1 MYQHVQVIKNC
12 FENKHVKKEHRCSEC
27 PIFKNLWDKN
37 GKRKQQNSPASNILT
52 VVMTALQLFGRKEAE
67 LRTETEGSLFS
78 NSDIILG
85 GFTKIIFGAYDKY
98 CAFDCISIP
107 DYITLKE
114 YEKRLV
120 LKETQKGKYINGST
134 ESVYECDVTTPCKS
148 IPIDRNCIIKQLE
161 CIQLRKS
168 ITESIL
174 NKFPIEKI
182 FQKLA
187 KTAFVYDILKTRR
200 NMLSLQFLNIKEKL
214 ALKLNRSAYKS
225 YGSFEKNLK
234 AFQFDAKNNRLMID
248 KYKKQ
253 PNLFISA
260 GLKLNFNY
268 TSRMKFPE

>member
-1 MYQHVQVIKNC
+1 M
-12 FENKHVKKEHRCSEC
+12 
-27 PIFKNLWDKN
+27 
-37 GKRKQQNSPASNILT
+37 T
-52 VVMTALQLFGRKEAE
+52 VVKTALQLFGRKEAE
-67 LRTETEGSLFS
+67 LRTETEGLLFS

-85 GFTKIIFGAYDKY
+85 GFTKIIFGAYNKY

-120 LKETQKGKYINGST
+120 VKETQKGKCETKDGHINGST

-148 IPIDRNCIIKQLE
+148 IPIDRNCIKKQLE

-174 NKFPIEKI
+174 NKSPIEKI

-200 NMLSLQFLNIKEKL
+200 NMLSL
-214 ALKLNRSAYKS
+214 
-225 YGSFEKNLK
+225 
-234 AFQFDAKNNRLMID
+234 
-248 KYKKQ
+248 
-253 PNLFISA
+253 
-260 GLKLNFNY
+260 
-268 TSRMKFPE
+268 